1 MKQITK
7 RFAGAIGAL
16 SFGVGAAACGS
27 STTNVAT
34 DDAARAT
41 DVVPTTEAASALTT
55 TTSVPSVGPTSPQ
68 TKPSLASPL
77 PAVAVLDVA
86 TGKRVQLR
94 DFLPAKKPLLVWFW
108 APH

>member
-1 MKQITK
+1 MKQLSK
-7 RFAGAIGAL
+7 RFVAAIGAL

-34 DDAARAT
+34 DGSNKAT
-41 DVVPTTEAASALTT
+41 DPVPTTEAASALTT
-55 TTSVPSVGPTSPQ
+55 TSMLPTVGPTSPQ
-68 TKPSLASPL
+68 TKPPLASPL

-86 TGKRVQLR
+86 TGKRIQLR